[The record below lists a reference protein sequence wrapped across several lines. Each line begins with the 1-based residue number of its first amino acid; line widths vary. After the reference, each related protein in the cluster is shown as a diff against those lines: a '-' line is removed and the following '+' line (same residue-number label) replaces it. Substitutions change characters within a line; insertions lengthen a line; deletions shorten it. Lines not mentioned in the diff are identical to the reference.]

1 MDDTM
6 RYSPFLTD
14 NNTTQGAH
22 TVFLLQFYLRSIIHI
37 TTTSSRLL
45 AYSRGE
51 QSMIQ
56 RQEAFFEKVQ
66 SDIFEFV
73 VKYGHF
79 YIYRRQATVLIVKD
93 ASLKVLHTHLGPG

>member
-1 MDDTM
+1 MRMDDTM

-14 NNTTQGAH
+14 NNTTLGAH

-37 TTTSSRLL
+37 TAMSSRLL

-56 RQEAFFEKVQ
+56 RQEAFVDKVQ
-66 SDIFEFV
+66 SDIIEFV
-73 VKYGHF
+73 VQYCHF
-79 YIYRRQATVLIVKD
+79 
-93 ASLKVLHTHLGPG
+93 